1 MFSILIIVCCGEYL
15 FWSSPFGVLHVFC
28 TLIIISLRLKT
39 FSFMILLKIFP
50 VHLTWLSFSLSIPI
64 DLVLFVCL
72 FLIWE
77 FLDVLCLEFFFL
89 FNIFFDWD
97 IPFFYPVFS
106 AWVFLFHFLYWV
118 VGEAYLLDL
127 VCLPKLYISSFMSS
141 FTYRLYFYFHDIT
154 SFHYFILPCVFLQ
167 TSNSMVFLPI
177 ILVSYCF
184 IGALKNNTGL
194 CL

>member
-1 MFSILIIVCCGEYL
+1 MLWGISFLIQSIWCSACFLYL
-15 FWSSPFGVLHVFC
+15 DNH
-28 TLIIISLRLKT
+28 
-39 FSFMILLKIFP
+39 LLKVEDIFFYDF
-50 VHLTWLSFSLSIPI
+50 VENISCAFNLAFFFFVYSYRLS
-64 DLVLFVCL
+64 FVCL
-72 FLIWE
+72 FVFNLRIPGCFVPW
-77 FLDVLCLEFFFL
+77 VFFL